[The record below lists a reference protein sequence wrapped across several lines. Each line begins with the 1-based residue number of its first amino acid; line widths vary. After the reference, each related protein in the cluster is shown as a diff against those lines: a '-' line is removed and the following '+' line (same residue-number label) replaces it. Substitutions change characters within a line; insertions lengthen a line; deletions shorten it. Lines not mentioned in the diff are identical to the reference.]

1 MGLNYHLYYRLNK
14 PVLLILFMYRSRPRG
29 SLNEDTLKFLSSMDA
44 DQDILYYDILGSEA
58 HSMMLCDIGLLSI
71 QELKKILQALEDVR
85 KDPTQLKTDN
95 FEDIHE
101 SLESFVIKQAG
112 IDAGG
117 KMHTA
122 RSRNDQ
128 VILDIRMKVRD
139 DINNICLAII
149 DLIDSLLKKAT
160 ENKETVMPMY
170 THLQQAQIGTFS
182 HYLLSYV
189 DALFRDID
197 RLYITYGRI
206 NQSPLGA
213 CAIGGSSINI
223 DRKTTAVFLGFD
235 GLIRNSVDATSS
247 RDTLIE
253 FTSVISI
260 FMTTLSRLAEDFILW
275 STAEFGYL
283 ELSDEYSS
291 TSSAMPQKKNADPL
305 ELIRA
310 KASSVLGN
318 LVTILSIIK
327 ALPSGYS
334 RDLQE
339 LKPHLWNTSS
349 TALEAVKIVNRVV
362 TSINV
367 HKERMQETAK
377 NSYALSVDIA
387 EQLVIKK
394 GMPFRLAHKLVG
406 SLVEKA
412 ARENKGQVI
421 MLEEQDIKEVLE
433 KIESDLQPTE
443 LMHII
448 QDVTPQRSLELRISF
463 GSPNPKEQEEMIM
476 FSRRRLS
483 GYKEGVPK
491 RKKNVDAAFQNLKR
505 SVENYLKD

>member
-14 PVLLILFMYRSRPRG
+14 PVLLILFVYRSRPRG

-491 RKKNVDAAFQNLKR
+491 RKKNVDAAFQNLKS

>member
-1 MGLNYHLYYRLNK
+1 MGMNYGIYYRLNK
-14 PVLLILFMYRSRPRG
+14 PILLILYVYRSRPRG

-44 DQDILYYDILGSEA
+44 DQDILYYDIMGSEA
-58 HSMMLCDIGLLSI
+58 HSMMLYDIGLLSI

-85 KDPTQLKTDN
+85 KHPTQLKTDN

-189 DALFRDID
+189 DALFRDMD
-197 RLYITYGRI
+197 RLYITYGRV

-213 CAIGGSSINI
+213 CAIGGSSVNI

-247 RDTLIE
+247 RDSLIE

-318 LVTILSIIK
+318 LVTNLSIVK

-362 TSINV
+362 TTIDV

-406 SLVEKA
+406 SLVERA
-412 ARENKGQVI
+412 AREKGQVT
-421 MLEEQDIKEVLE
+421 MLKEQAIKEVLE
-433 KIESDLQPTE
+433 KIGSDLQPAE
-443 LMHII
+443 LMHVI

-491 RKKNVDAAFQNLKR
+491 RKKNVDTAFQNLKR
-505 SVENYLKD
+505 TVENYLKD

>member
-1 MGLNYHLYYRLNK
+1 
-14 PVLLILFMYRSRPRG
+14 MYRSRPRG
-29 SLNEDTLKFLSSMDA
+29 TLDDDTLKFLSSIDI
-44 DQDILYYDILGSEA
+44 DQGILNYDIIGSEA
-58 HSMMLCDIGLLSI
+58 HSMMLYDIGILSMS
-71 QELKKILQALEDVR
+71 ELKKILQALEDI
-85 KDPTQLKTDN
+85 KKNPLQLKTDT

-101 SLESFVIKQAG
+101 SVEAFVIKQAG

-149 DLIDSLLKKAT
+149 DLIDSLLEKAT
-160 ENKETVMPMY
+160 ENKESVMPMY

-182 HYLLSYV
+182 HYLLSYS
-189 DALFRDID
+189 DALFRDMD
-197 RLYITYGRI
+197 RLYITYGRN

-213 CAIGGSSINI
+213 CAIGGSTINI
-223 DRKTTAVFLGFD
+223 NRRTTAVFLGFD

-247 RDTLIE
+247 RDALIE
-253 FTSVISI
+253 YTSGISI

-283 ELSDEYSS
+283 EISDEYSS
-291 TSSAMPQKKNADPL
+291 TSSAMPQKKNPDPL
-305 ELIRA
+305 ELVRA

-318 LVTILSIIK
+318 LVSILSIVK

-339 LKPHLWNTSS
+339 LKPHLWRASS

-362 TSINV
+362 KSIDV
-367 HKERMQETAK
+367 HTRKMQESAN

-394 GMPFRLAHKLVG
+394 GIPFRIAHKLVG

-412 ARENKGQVI
+412 ASKNKTQVI

-433 KIESDLQPTE
+433 KIELHLQPNE
-443 LMHII
+443 LLHLI
-448 QDVTPQRSLELRISF
+448 QEVTPQRALELRISF
-463 GSPNPKEQEEMIM
+463 GSPNPKEQEEMIIL
-476 FSRRRLS
+476 SRHRLA

-491 RKKNVDAAFQNLKR
+491 RKKYVDAAFQNLTR
-505 SVENYLKD
+505 TVENYLKD

>member
-1 MGLNYHLYYRLNK
+1 MGLNYHIYYRLNK
-14 PVLLILFMYRSRPRG
+14 AFLLILFVYRSRPRG

-44 DQDILYYDILGSEA
+44 DQDILYYDIMGSEA

-412 ARENKGQVI
+412 AHENKGQVI

-505 SVENYLKD
+505 SVENYLKG

>member
-1 MGLNYHLYYRLNK
+1 
-14 PVLLILFMYRSRPRG
+14 MYRSRPRG
-29 SLNEDTLKFLSSMDA
+29 ALDDDILKFLSSIDV
-44 DQDILYYDILGSEA
+44 DEDILYYDIMGSEA
-58 HSMMLCDIGLLSI
+58 HSMMLYDIGLLS
-71 QELKKILQALEDVR
+71 EPDLKKILQALEDVK
-85 KDPTQLKTDN
+85 KDPSQLKTDTS
-95 FEDIHE
+95 EDIHE
-101 SLESFVIKQAG
+101 SLEAFVIKQAG
-112 IDAGG
+112 VDAGG

-139 DINNICLAII
+139 DINNICTAII
-149 DLIDSLLKKAT
+149 DLIDSLLEKAT

-189 DALFRDID
+189 DALFRDMD

-213 CAIGGSSINI
+213 CAIGGTSINI
-223 DRKTTAVFLGFD
+223 NRRTTAVFLGFD
-235 GLIRNSVDATSS
+235 GLIRNSIDATSS

-253 FTSVISI
+253 FTSDLSI

-283 ELSDEYSS
+283 EVSDEYSS

-318 LVTILSIIK
+318 LVTILSIVK

-339 LKPHLWNTSS
+339 LKAHLWNASS

-362 TSINV
+362 TSIDV
-367 HKERMQETAK
+367 HKRRMQESA
-377 NSYALSVDIA
+377 NSSYALSVDIA

-412 ARENKGQVI
+412 ARENKNQI
-421 MLEEQDIKEVLE
+421 TTLEEQDVKEVLE
-433 KIESDLQPTE
+433 KIESQVQPDE
-443 LMHII
+443 LMHFI
-448 QDVTPQRSLELRISF
+448 QDVSPQRSLELRISF
-463 GSPNPKEQEEMIM
+463 GSPNPKQQEEMII
-476 FSRRRLS
+476 FSRRRLA

-491 RKKNVDAAFQNLKR
+491 RKKHIDAAFQNLKR
-505 SVENYLKD
+505 SVENYLKDE

>member
-1 MGLNYHLYYRLNK
+1 MGMNYHLYYRLNK
-14 PVLLILFMYRSRPRG
+14 PVLLILFVYRSRPRG

-44 DQDILYYDILGSEA
+44 DQDILYYDIMGSEA
-58 HSMMLCDIGLLSI
+58 HSMMLCDIGLLSV

-394 GMPFRLAHKLVG
+394 GMPFRFAHKLVG

>member
-14 PVLLILFMYRSRPRG
+14 PVLLILFVYRSRPRG

-394 GMPFRLAHKLVG
+394 GMPFRFAHKLVG

>member
-1 MGLNYHLYYRLNK
+1 
-14 PVLLILFMYRSRPRG
+14 
-29 SLNEDTLKFLSSMDA
+29 
-44 DQDILYYDILGSEA
+44 
-58 HSMMLCDIGLLSI
+58 
-71 QELKKILQALEDVR
+71 
-85 KDPTQLKTDN
+85 
-95 FEDIHE
+95 
-101 SLESFVIKQAG
+101 
-112 IDAGG
+112 
-117 KMHTA
+117 
-122 RSRNDQ
+122 
-128 VILDIRMKVRD
+128 
-139 DINNICLAII
+139 
-149 DLIDSLLKKAT
+149 
-160 ENKETVMPMY
+160 MPMY
-170 THLQQAQIGTFS
+170 THLQQAQIGAFS

>member
-1 MGLNYHLYYRLNK
+1 
-14 PVLLILFMYRSRPRG
+14 
-29 SLNEDTLKFLSSMDA
+29 
-44 DQDILYYDILGSEA
+44 
-58 HSMMLCDIGLLSI
+58 
-71 QELKKILQALEDVR
+71 
-85 KDPTQLKTDN
+85 
-95 FEDIHE
+95 
-101 SLESFVIKQAG
+101 
-112 IDAGG
+112 
-117 KMHTA
+117 
-122 RSRNDQ
+122 
-128 VILDIRMKVRD
+128 
-139 DINNICLAII
+139 
-149 DLIDSLLKKAT
+149 LKKAT

>member
-14 PVLLILFMYRSRPRG
+14 PVLLILFVYRSRPRG

-260 FMTTLSRLAEDFILW
+260 FMNTLSRLAEDFILW

-394 GMPFRLAHKLVG
+394 GMPFRFAHKLVG

>member
-1 MGLNYHLYYRLNK
+1 MGMNYGIYYRLNK
-14 PVLLILFMYRSRPRG
+14 PILLILYVYRSRPRG

-44 DQDILYYDILGSEA
+44 DQDILYYDIMGSEA
-58 HSMMLCDIGLLSI
+58 HSMMLYDIGLLSI

-189 DALFRDID
+189 DALFRDMD

-247 RDTLIE
+247 RDSLIE

-318 LVTILSIIK
+318 LVTNLSIVK

-362 TSINV
+362 TTIDV

-406 SLVEKA
+406 SLVERA
-412 ARENKGQVI
+412 AREKGQVT
-421 MLEEQDIKEVLE
+421 MLKEQAIKEVLE
-433 KIESDLQPTE
+433 KIGSDLQPAE
-443 LMHII
+443 LMHVI

-476 FSRRRLS
+476 LSRRRLS

-491 RKKNVDAAFQNLKR
+491 RKKNVDTAFQNLKR

>member
-1 MGLNYHLYYRLNK
+1 
-14 PVLLILFMYRSRPRG
+14 
-29 SLNEDTLKFLSSMDA
+29 
-44 DQDILYYDILGSEA
+44 
-58 HSMMLCDIGLLSI
+58 
-71 QELKKILQALEDVR
+71 
-85 KDPTQLKTDN
+85 
-95 FEDIHE
+95 
-101 SLESFVIKQAG
+101 
-112 IDAGG
+112 
-117 KMHTA
+117 MHTA

-149 DLIDSLLKKAT
+149 DLIDSLLKKAS

-189 DALFRDID
+189 DALFRDMD
-197 RLYITYGRI
+197 RLYVTYGRI

-223 DRKTTAVFLGFD
+223 NRKTTAVFLGFD
-235 GLIRNSVDATSS
+235 GLLRNSVDATSS

-260 FMTTLSRLAEDFILW
+260 LMNTLSRLAEDFILW

-291 TSSAMPQKKNADPL
+291 SSSAMPQKKNADPL

-310 KASSVLGN
+310 KASSVIGN
-318 LVTILSIIK
+318 LVTILSIVK

-362 TSINV
+362 TSIDV
-367 HKERMQETAK
+367 HKEKMRETAK

-394 GMPFRLAHKLVG
+394 AMPFRLAHKLVG
-406 SLVEKA
+406 CLVEKA
-412 ARENKGQVI
+412 ARQNKGQI
-421 MLEEQDIKEVLE
+421 MMLEEQDIKEVVE
-433 KIESDLQPTE
+433 KIESDLQPAE
-443 LMHII
+443 LMRVI
-448 QDVTPQRSLELRISF
+448 QDLTPQRSLELRISF

-491 RKKNVDAAFQNLKR
+491 RKKNVDAAFQNLKI

>member
-1 MGLNYHLYYRLNK
+1 
-14 PVLLILFMYRSRPRG
+14 
-29 SLNEDTLKFLSSMDA
+29 
-44 DQDILYYDILGSEA
+44 
-58 HSMMLCDIGLLSI
+58 
-71 QELKKILQALEDVR
+71 
-85 KDPTQLKTDN
+85 
-95 FEDIHE
+95 
-101 SLESFVIKQAG
+101 
-112 IDAGG
+112 
-117 KMHTA
+117 
-122 RSRNDQ
+122 
-128 VILDIRMKVRD
+128 MKVRD

-149 DLIDSLLKKAT
+149 DLIDSLLKKAS

-189 DALFRDID
+189 DALFRDMD
-197 RLYITYGRI
+197 RLYVTYGRI

-223 DRKTTAVFLGFD
+223 NRKTTAVFLGFD
-235 GLIRNSVDATSS
+235 GLLRNSVDATSS

-260 FMTTLSRLAEDFILW
+260 LMNTLSRLAEDFILW

-291 TSSAMPQKKNADPL
+291 SSSAMPQKKNADPL

-310 KASSVLGN
+310 KASSVIGN
-318 LVTILSIIK
+318 LVTILSIVK

-362 TSINV
+362 TSIDV
-367 HKERMQETAK
+367 HKEKMRETAK

-394 GMPFRLAHKLVG
+394 AMPFRLAHKLVG
-406 SLVEKA
+406 CLVEKA
-412 ARENKGQVI
+412 ARQNKGQI
-421 MLEEQDIKEVLE
+421 MMLEEQDIKEVVE
-433 KIESDLQPTE
+433 KIESDLQPAE
-443 LMHII
+443 LMRVI
-448 QDVTPQRSLELRISF
+448 QDLTPQRSLELRISF

-491 RKKNVDAAFQNLKR
+491 RKKNVDAAFQNLKI

>member
-14 PVLLILFMYRSRPRG
+14 PVLLILFVYRSRPRG

-44 DQDILYYDILGSEA
+44 DQDILYYDIMGSEA

>member
-1 MGLNYHLYYRLNK
+1 
-14 PVLLILFMYRSRPRG
+14 MYRSRPRG
-29 SLNEDTLKFLSSMDA
+29 TLDDDTLKFLSSIDI
-44 DQDILYYDILGSEA
+44 DRDILNYDIIGSEA
-58 HSMMLCDIGLLSI
+58 HSMMLYDIGILSVS
-71 QELKKILQALEDVR
+71 ELKKILQALEDV
-85 KDPTQLKTDN
+85 KNDPSQLKTDT

-101 SLESFVIKQAG
+101 SLEAFVIKQAG

-149 DLIDSLLKKAT
+149 DLIGSLLEKAT
-160 ENKETVMPMY
+160 ENKESVMPMY

-182 HYLLSYV
+182 HYLLSYS
-189 DALFRDID
+189 DALFRDMD
-197 RLYITYGRI
+197 RLYITYGRN

-213 CAIGGSSINI
+213 CAIGGSTINI
-223 DRKTTAVFLGFD
+223 NRRTTAAFLGFD

-247 RDTLIE
+247 RDALIE
-253 FTSVISI
+253 YTSGISI

-394 GMPFRLAHKLVG
+394 GMPFRFAHKLVG

>member
-1 MGLNYHLYYRLNK
+1 MENVK
-14 PVLLILFMYRSRPRG
+14 
-29 SLNEDTLKFLSSMDA
+29 
-44 DQDILYYDILGSEA
+44 
-58 HSMMLCDIGLLSI
+58 
-71 QELKKILQALEDVR
+71 
-85 KDPTQLKTDN
+85 KDPSQLKTDTS
-95 FEDIHE
+95 EDIHE
-101 SLESFVIKQAG
+101 SLEAFVIKQAG
-112 IDAGG
+112 VDAGG

-139 DINNICLAII
+139 DINDICTAII
-149 DLIDSLLKKAT
+149 DLIDSLLEKAT

-189 DALFRDID
+189 DALFRDMD

-213 CAIGGSSINI
+213 CAIGGTSINI
-223 DRKTTAVFLGFD
+223 DRRTTAVFLGFD
-235 GLIRNSVDATSS
+235 GLIRNSIDATSS

-253 FTSVISI
+253 FTSDLSI
-260 FMTTLSRLAEDFILW
+260 FMTTLSRMAEDFILW
-275 STAEFGYL
+275 STTEFGYL
-283 ELSDEYSS
+283 EVSDEYSS

-318 LVTILSIIK
+318 LVTILSIVK
-327 ALPSGYS
+327 ALLSGYS

-339 LKPHLWNTSS
+339 LKAHLWNASS

-362 TSINV
+362 TSIDV
-367 HKERMQETAK
+367 HKRRMQESA
-377 NSYALSVDIA
+377 NSSYALSVDIA

-412 ARENKGQVI
+412 ARENKNQI
-421 MLEEQDIKEVLE
+421 KTLEEQDVKEALE
-433 KIESDLQPTE
+433 KIESQVQPDE

-448 QDVTPQRSLELRISF
+448 QDVSPQRSLELRISF
-463 GSPNPKEQEEMIM
+463 GSPNPKQQEEMII
-476 FSRRRLS
+476 FSRHRLA

-491 RKKNVDAAFQNLKR
+491 RKKHIDAAFQNLKR
-505 SVENYLKD
+505 SVENYLKDE

>member
-1 MGLNYHLYYRLNK
+1 
-14 PVLLILFMYRSRPRG
+14 
-29 SLNEDTLKFLSSMDA
+29 MDA
-44 DQDILYYDILGSEA
+44 DQDLLYYDIMGSEA

-85 KDPTQLKTDN
+85 KDPTQLKTDS

-189 DALFRDID
+189 DALFRDMD
-197 RLYITYGRI
+197 RLYVTYGRI

-223 DRKTTAVFLGFD
+223 NRKTTAVFLGFD
-235 GLIRNSVDATSS
+235 GLLRNSVDATSS

-260 FMTTLSRLAEDFILW
+260 LMNTLSRLAEDFILW

-291 TSSAMPQKKNADPL
+291 SSSAMPQKKNADPL

-310 KASSVLGN
+310 KASSVIGN
-318 LVTILSIIK
+318 LVTILSIVK

-362 TSINV
+362 TSIDV
-367 HKERMQETAK
+367 HKEKMRETAK

-394 GMPFRLAHKLVG
+394 AMPFRLAHKLVG
-406 SLVEKA
+406 CLVEKA
-412 ARENKGQVI
+412 ARQNKGQI
-421 MLEEQDIKEVLE
+421 MMLEEQDIKEVVE
-433 KIESDLQPTE
+433 KIESDLQPAE
-443 LMHII
+443 LMRVI
-448 QDVTPQRSLELRISF
+448 QDLTPQRSLELRISF

-491 RKKNVDAAFQNLKR
+491 RKKNVDAAFQNLKI